1 MGMRLTLVMVRA
13 EEIER
18 LSREPP
24 ALVQL
29 LFDGDTECRL
39 TLDKE
44 WHGIHFLLT
53 GEPVPDDRP
62 LGMVIFGADD
72 VGDNLGY
79 GPARSVSVEQVHQVA
94 TELCRVS
101 AGDLRARYDAT
112 AMARAMIYP
121 DVWERDGDAALDWLL
136 AAYERLVTFYTRASA
151 DGYAVV
157 LAIL

>member
-13 EEIER
+13 EEIDR
-18 LSREPP
+18 LSREPR
-24 ALVQL
+24 ALVEL
-29 LFDGDTECRL
+29 LLQGDTECRL
-39 TLDKE
+39 TMDKE

-53 GEPVPDDRP
+53 GEPVPDDNP
-62 LGMVIFGADD
+62 LGMVIFGAED

-79 GPARSVSVEQVHQVA
+79 GPARSLTVEQVQRVA
-94 TELCRVS
+94 TELSRISV
-101 AGDLRARYDAT
+101 GDLRARYDAT
-112 AMARAMIYP
+112 AMAREMIYP

-136 AAYERLVTFYTRASA
+136 GGYERLQTFYARASA